1 MFRNEFSY
9 VVNYKRMIIKNGGI
23 FMKKIFKRNCMKK
36 VVSLMLIVALS
47 LSVAESIGSTKVV
60 YAEESNLATSQP
72 ENTDTYVENVEPVK
86 PVITLKRK
94 NKKVTVTI
102 KNWQENTG
110 YQVYVKKRGKY
121 KQIKTIK
128 KNKYSFK
135 FDKRKLCRVK
145 VRAAKKVNGKAV
157 FSDFARKTLDYGL
170 TNADNWSDAYKVM
183 HKYLKNNRQYMGR
196 KGIKNFYLYEDKG
209 VCFIRVRDYD
219 DIGIGNWYWLEYI
232 KKVANHNTKVHQSY
246 KVKFEM
252 RSERKICALYGKMLI
267 MKNGKIILKVKSGKL
282 VNKKLKIRKRY
293 KIVLKQLDENSK
305 IDIYN

>member
-1 MFRNEFSY
+1 
-9 VVNYKRMIIKNGGI
+9 
-23 FMKKIFKRNCMKK
+23 MKKRILKTIL
-36 VVSLMLIVALS
+36 VLLLAI
-47 LSVAESIGSTKVV
+47 STLLDNVQPI
-60 YAEESNLATSQP
+60 YAVENNQNTSQP
-72 ENTDTYVENVEPVK
+72 ENTDIYVENVEPVK

-145 VRAAKKVNGKAV
+145 VRAAKKVNGKTV
-157 FSDFARKTLDYGL
+157 FSDFAKKTLDYGL
-170 TNADNWSDAYKVM
+170 TNADNWSDAYKVI
-183 HKYLKNNRQYMGR
+183 HKYLKNNNQYMGR
-196 KGIKNFYLYEDKG
+196 KGIKNFYLYGDHNMCFLTVKNNYDTTG
-209 VCFIRVRDYD
+209 VGHPYL
-219 DIGIGNWYWLEYI
+219 LEYI
-232 KKVANHNTKVHQSY
+232 KKVVNHDPKIRQNYSVRFVMRGDTVSY
-246 KVKFEM
+246 GM
-252 RSERKICALYGKMLI
+252 YGKMLI

-293 KIVLKQLDENSK
+293 KMVLKQLDENSK

>member
-1 MFRNEFSY
+1 
-9 VVNYKRMIIKNGGI
+9 
-23 FMKKIFKRNCMKK
+23 MKKRILKTIL
-36 VVSLMLIVALS
+36 VLLLTLS
-47 LSVAESIGSTKVV
+47 TLLDNVQPINAVE
-60 YAEESNLATSQP
+60 NNQNTSQP
-72 ENTDTYVENVEPVK
+72 ENTDTHAENVQPVK

-102 KNWQENTG
+102 KNWYENTG

-145 VRAAKKVNGKAV
+145 VRAAKKVNGKTV
-157 FSDFARKTLDYGL
+157 FSDFAKKTLDYGL

-183 HKYLKNNRQYMGR
+183 HKYLKNNNQYMGR
-196 KGIKNFYLYEDKG
+196 KGIKNFYLYGDHNMCFLTVKNNYDTTG
-209 VCFIRVRDYD
+209 VGHPYL
-219 DIGIGNWYWLEYI
+219 LEYI
-232 KKVANHNTKVHQSY
+232 KKVVNHDPKIRQNYSVRFVMRGDTVSY
-246 KVKFEM
+246 GM
-252 RSERKICALYGKMLI
+252 YGKMLI
-267 MKNGKIILKVKSGKL
+267 MENGKIILKVKSGKL

>member
-1 MFRNEFSY
+1 
-9 VVNYKRMIIKNGGI
+9 
-23 FMKKIFKRNCMKK
+23 MKKRILKTIL
-36 VVSLMLIVALS
+36 VLLLAI
-47 LSVAESIGSTKVV
+47 STLLDNVQPI
-60 YAEESNLATSQP
+60 YAVENNQNTSQP
-72 ENTDTYVENVEPVK
+72 ENTDIYVENVEPVK

-145 VRAAKKVNGKAV
+145 VRTVKKVDGKTV
-157 FSDFARKTLDYGL
+157 FSDFAKKTLDYGL

-183 HKYLKNNRQYMGR
+183 HKYLKNNNQYMGR
-196 KGIKNFYLYEDKG
+196 KGIKNFYLYGDHNMCFLTVKNNYDTTG
-209 VCFIRVRDYD
+209 VGHPYL
-219 DIGIGNWYWLEYI
+219 LEYI
-232 KKVANHNTKVHQSY
+232 KKVVNHDPKIRQSY
-246 KVKFEM
+246 NVRFVM
-252 RSERKICALYGKMLI
+252 RGDTVSYGMYGKMLI

>member
-1 MFRNEFSY
+1 
-9 VVNYKRMIIKNGGI
+9 
-23 FMKKIFKRNCMKK
+23 MKKFIKGNCMKRA
-36 VVSLMLIVALS
+36 VSLVLIVALS

-60 YAEESNLATSQP
+60 YAEESNLATSQL
-72 ENTDTYVENVEPVK
+72 ENTDTYAENVEPVK

-145 VRAAKKVNGKAV
+145 VRTVKKVDGKTV
-157 FSDFARKTLDYGL
+157 FSDFAKKTLDYGL

-183 HKYLKNNRQYMGR
+183 HKYLKNNNQYMGR

-267 MKNGKIILKVKSGKL
+267 MKNGKIILKIKSGKL

-293 KIVLKQLDENSK
+293 RIVLKELDEDSK
-305 IDIYN
+305 LLY

>member
-1 MFRNEFSY
+1 
-9 VVNYKRMIIKNGGI
+9 
-23 FMKKIFKRNCMKK
+23 MKKRILKTIL
-36 VVSLMLIVALS
+36 VLLLAI
-47 LSVAESIGSTKVV
+47 STLLDNVQPI
-60 YAEESNLATSQP
+60 YAVENNQNTSQP
-72 ENTDTYVENVEPVK
+72 ENTDIYVENVEPVK

-145 VRAAKKVNGKAV
+145 VRTAKKVEGKTV
-157 FSDFARKTLDYGL
+157 FSDFAKKTLDYGL
-170 TNADNWSDAYKVM
+170 TNADNWSDAYKVI
-183 HKYLKNNRQYMGR
+183 HKYLKNNNQYMGR
-196 KGIKNFYLYEDKG
+196 KGIKNFYLYGDHNMCFLTVKNNYDTTG
-209 VCFIRVRDYD
+209 VGHPYL
-219 DIGIGNWYWLEYI
+219 LEYI
-232 KKVANHNTKVHQSY
+232 KKVVNHDPKIRQNYSVRFVMRGDTVSY
-246 KVKFEM
+246 GM
-252 RSERKICALYGKMLI
+252 YGKMLI

-293 KIVLKQLDENSK
+293 KMVLKQLDENSK

>member
-1 MFRNEFSY
+1 
-9 VVNYKRMIIKNGGI
+9 
-23 FMKKIFKRNCMKK
+23 MKKFIKGNCMKRA
-36 VVSLMLIVALS
+36 VSLVLIVALS

-94 NKKVTVTI
+94 NKKVTVNI

-135 FDKRKLCRVK
+135 FDKSKLCRVK
-145 VRAAKKVNGKAV
+145 VRAAKKVNGKTV
-157 FSDFARKTLDYGL
+157 FSDFAKKTLDYGL

-183 HKYLKNNRQYMGR
+183 HKYLKNNNQYMGR
-196 KGIKNFYLYEDKG
+196 KGIRCFYLLELKG
-209 VCFIRVRDYD
+209 ECFIKVRDYD
-219 DIGIGNWYWLEYI
+219 EPGIGNGNLYRLEYI
-232 KKVANHNTKVHQSY
+232 RKTVNHNTKVHRSY
-246 KVKFEM
+246 NVKFEM
-252 RSERKICALYGKMLI
+252 RCDYEVFALYGKMLI
-267 MKNGKIILKVKSGKL
+267 MKNGKMILKQG
-282 VNKKLKIRKRY
+282 
-293 KIVLKQLDENSK
+293 E
-305 IDIYN
+305 

>member
-1 MFRNEFSY
+1 
-9 VVNYKRMIIKNGGI
+9 
-23 FMKKIFKRNCMKK
+23 MKKRILKTIL
-36 VVSLMLIVALS
+36 VLLLAI
-47 LSVAESIGSTKVV
+47 STLLDNVQPINAV
-60 YAEESNLATSQP
+60 ENNQDIRQP
-72 ENTDTYVENVEPVK
+72 ENTDTYAENVEPVK
-86 PVITLKRK
+86 PVITLKRN

-102 KNWQENTG
+102 KNWQENTR

-145 VRAAKKVNGKAV
+145 VRAAKKVEGKTV
-157 FSDFARKTLDYGL
+157 FSDFAKKTLDYGL

-183 HKYLKNNRQYMGR
+183 HKYLKNNNQYMGR
-196 KGIKNFYLYEDKG
+196 KGIKNFYLYGDHNMCFLTVKNNYDTTG
-209 VCFIRVRDYD
+209 VGHPYL
-219 DIGIGNWYWLEYI
+219 LEYI
-232 KKVANHNTKVHQSY
+232 KKVVNHDPKIRQNYSVRFVMRGDTVSY
-246 KVKFEM
+246 GM
-252 RSERKICALYGKMLI
+252 YGKMLI
-267 MKNGKIILKVKSGKL
+267 MENGKIILKVKSGKL

>member
-1 MFRNEFSY
+1 
-9 VVNYKRMIIKNGGI
+9 
-23 FMKKIFKRNCMKK
+23 MKKFIKGNCMKRA
-36 VVSLMLIVALS
+36 VSLVLIVALS

-60 YAEESNLATSQP
+60 YAEESNLATSQL
-72 ENTDTYVENVEPVK
+72 ENTDTYAENVEPVK

-145 VRAAKKVNGKAV
+145 VRAAKKVNGKTV
-157 FSDFARKTLDYGL
+157 FSDFAKKTLDYGL

-183 HKYLKNNRQYMGR
+183 HKYLKNNNQYMGR

-232 KKVANHNTKVHQSY
+232 KKVANHNTKVYQSY

-293 KIVLKQLDENSK
+293 RIVLKELDENSK

>member
-1 MFRNEFSY
+1 
-9 VVNYKRMIIKNGGI
+9 
-23 FMKKIFKRNCMKK
+23 MKKFIKGNCMKRA
-36 VVSLMLIVALS
+36 VSLVLIVALS

-60 YAEESNLATSQP
+60 YAEESNLATSQL
-72 ENTDTYVENVEPVK
+72 ENTDTYAENVEPVK

-145 VRAAKKVNGKAV
+145 VRAAKKVNGRTV
-157 FSDFARKTLDYGL
+157 FSDFAKKTLDYGL

-183 HKYLKNNRQYMGR
+183 HKYLKNNNQYMGR

-267 MKNGKIILKVKSGKL
+267 MRNGKIILKVKSGKL

>member
-1 MFRNEFSY
+1 
-9 VVNYKRMIIKNGGI
+9 
-23 FMKKIFKRNCMKK
+23 MKKRILKTIL
-36 VVSLMLIVALS
+36 VLLLAI
-47 LSVAESIGSTKVV
+47 STLLDNVQPINAV
-60 YAEESNLATSQP
+60 ENNQNTSQP
-72 ENTDTYVENVEPVK
+72 ENTDTYAENVEPVK

-145 VRAAKKVNGKAV
+145 VRAAKKVNGKTV
-157 FSDFARKTLDYGL
+157 FSDFAKKTLDHGL

-183 HKYLKNNRQYMGR
+183 HKYLKNNNQYMGR
-196 KGIKNFYLYEDKG
+196 KGIKNFYLYGDHNMCFLTVKNNYDTTG
-209 VCFIRVRDYD
+209 VGHPYL
-219 DIGIGNWYWLEYI
+219 LEYI
-232 KKVANHNTKVHQSY
+232 KKVVNHDPKIRQNYSVRFVMRGDTVSY
-246 KVKFEM
+246 GM
-252 RSERKICALYGKMLI
+252 YGKMLI
-267 MKNGKIILKVKSGKL
+267 MRNGKIILKVKSGKL

-293 KIVLKQLDENSK
+293 KIVLKQLDENIK

>member
-1 MFRNEFSY
+1 
-9 VVNYKRMIIKNGGI
+9 
-23 FMKKIFKRNCMKK
+23 MKKRILKTIL
-36 VVSLMLIVALS
+36 VLLLAI
-47 LSVAESIGSTKVV
+47 STLLDNVQPINAV
-60 YAEESNLATSQP
+60 ENNQNTRQP

-145 VRAAKKVNGKAV
+145 VRAAKKVEGKTV
-157 FSDFARKTLDYGL
+157 FSDFAKKTLDYGL

-183 HKYLKNNRQYMGR
+183 HKYLKNNNQYMGR
-196 KGIKNFYLYEDKG
+196 KGIKNFYLYGDHNMCFLTVKNNYDTTG
-209 VCFIRVRDYD
+209 VGHPYL
-219 DIGIGNWYWLEYI
+219 LEYI
-232 KKVANHNTKVHQSY
+232 KKVVNHDPKIRQSY
-246 KVKFEM
+246 NVRFVM
-252 RSERKICALYGKMLI
+252 RGDTVSYGMYGKMLI
-267 MKNGKIILKVKSGKL
+267 MKKGEIILKVKSGKL

-293 KIVLKQLDENSK
+293 RIVLKELDEDGK
-305 IDIYN
+305 LFY

>member
-1 MFRNEFSY
+1 
-9 VVNYKRMIIKNGGI
+9 
-23 FMKKIFKRNCMKK
+23 MKKRILKTIL
-36 VVSLMLIVALS
+36 VLLLAI
-47 LSVAESIGSTKVV
+47 STLLDNVQPINAV
-60 YAEESNLATSQP
+60 ENNQNTSQP
-72 ENTDTYVENVEPVK
+72 ENTDIYVENVEPVK
-86 PVITLKRK
+86 PVITLKRN

-102 KNWQENTG
+102 KNWQENTR

-145 VRAAKKVNGKAV
+145 VRAAKKVNGKTI
-157 FSDFARKTLDYGL
+157 FSDFAKKTLDYGL

-183 HKYLKNNRQYMGR
+183 HKYLKNNNQYMGR
-196 KGIKNFYLYEDKG
+196 KGIKNFYLYGDHNMCFLTVKNNYDTTG
-209 VCFIRVRDYD
+209 VGHPYL
-219 DIGIGNWYWLEYI
+219 LEYI
-232 KKVANHNTKVHQSY
+232 KKVVNHDPKIRQSY
-246 KVKFEM
+246 NVRFVM
-252 RSERKICALYGKMLI
+252 RGDTVSYGMYGKMLI

>member
-1 MFRNEFSY
+1 
-9 VVNYKRMIIKNGGI
+9 
-23 FMKKIFKRNCMKK
+23 MKKGILKTIL
-36 VVSLMLIVALS
+36 VLLLTI
-47 LSVAESIGSTKVV
+47 STLLDNVQPINAV
-60 YAEESNLATSQP
+60 ENNQDIRQP
-72 ENTDTYVENVEPVK
+72 ENTDTYAENVEPVK
-86 PVITLKRK
+86 PVITLKRN

-102 KNWQENTG
+102 KNWQENTR

-145 VRAAKKVNGKAV
+145 VRTVKKVDGKTV
-157 FSDFARKTLDYGL
+157 FSDFAKKTLDYGL

-183 HKYLKNNRQYMGR
+183 HKYLKNNNQYMGR
-196 KGIKNFYLYEDKG
+196 KGIKNFYLYGDHNMCFLTVKNNYDTTG
-209 VCFIRVRDYD
+209 VGHPYL
-219 DIGIGNWYWLEYI
+219 LEYM
-232 KKVANHNTKVHQSY
+232 KKVVNHDPKIRQSY
-246 KVKFEM
+246 NVRFVM
-252 RSERKICALYGKMLI
+252 RGDTVSYGMYGKMLI

>member
-1 MFRNEFSY
+1 
-9 VVNYKRMIIKNGGI
+9 
-23 FMKKIFKRNCMKK
+23 MKKFIKGNCMKRA
-36 VVSLMLIVALS
+36 VSLVLIVALS

-60 YAEESNLATSQP
+60 YAEESNLATSQL
-72 ENTDTYVENVEPVK
+72 ENTDTYAENVEPVK

-145 VRAAKKVNGKAV
+145 VRAAKKVEGKTV
-157 FSDFARKTLDYGL
+157 FSDFAKKTLDYGL

-183 HKYLKNNRQYMGR
+183 HKYLKNNNQYMGR

>member
-1 MFRNEFSY
+1 
-9 VVNYKRMIIKNGGI
+9 
-23 FMKKIFKRNCMKK
+23 MKKRILKTIL
-36 VVSLMLIVALS
+36 VLLLAI
-47 LSVAESIGSTKVV
+47 STLLDNVQPI
-60 YAEESNLATSQP
+60 YAVENNQNTSQP
-72 ENTDTYVENVEPVK
+72 ENTDTYAENVEPVK

-145 VRAAKKVNGKAV
+145 VRAAKKVNGKTV
-157 FSDFARKTLDYGL
+157 FSDFAKKTLDYGL

-183 HKYLKNNRQYMGR
+183 HKYLKNNNQYMGR
-196 KGIKNFYLYEDKG
+196 KGIRCFYLLELKG
-209 VCFIRVRDYD
+209 ECFIKVRDYD
-219 DIGIGNWYWLEYI
+219 EPGVGNGNLYRLMCI
-232 KKVANHNTKVHQSY
+232 RKTVNHNTKVRKSY
-246 KVKFEM
+246 NVKFEM
-252 RSERKICALYGKMLI
+252 RCDYEVPALYGKMLI

-293 KIVLKQLDENSK
+293 RIVLKELDEDGK
-305 IDIYN
+305 LFY

>member
-1 MFRNEFSY
+1 M
-9 VVNYKRMIIKNGGI
+9 KRA
-23 FMKKIFKRNCMKK
+23 
-36 VVSLMLIVALS
+36 VSLVLIVALS

-72 ENTDTYVENVEPVK
+72 ENTDIYVENVEPVK
-86 PVITLKRK
+86 PVITLKRN

-102 KNWQENTG
+102 KNWQENTR

-145 VRAAKKVNGKAV
+145 VRAAKKVNGKTV
-157 FSDFARKTLDYGL
+157 FSDFAKKTLDYGL

-183 HKYLKNNRQYMGR
+183 HKYLKNNSQYMGR

-267 MKNGKIILKVKSGKL
+267 MRNGKIILKVKSGKL

>member
-1 MFRNEFSY
+1 
-9 VVNYKRMIIKNGGI
+9 
-23 FMKKIFKRNCMKK
+23 MKKRILKTIL
-36 VVSLMLIVALS
+36 VLLLAI
-47 LSVAESIGSTKVV
+47 STLLDNVQPI
-60 YAEESNLATSQP
+60 YAVENNQNTSQP
-72 ENTDTYVENVEPVK
+72 ENTDTYAENVEPVK

-145 VRAAKKVNGKAV
+145 VRTVKKVDGKTV
-157 FSDFARKTLDYGL
+157 FSDFAKKTLDYGL

-183 HKYLKNNRQYMGR
+183 HKYLKNNNQYMGR
-196 KGIKNFYLYEDKG
+196 KGIRCFYLLELKG
-209 VCFIRVRDYD
+209 ECFIKVRDYD
-219 DIGIGNWYWLEYI
+219 EPGVGNGNLYRLMCI
-232 KKVANHNTKVHQSY
+232 RKTVNHNTKVRKSY
-246 KVKFEM
+246 NVKFEM
-252 RSERKICALYGKMLI
+252 RCDYEVPALYGKMLI
-267 MKNGKIILKVKSGKL
+267 MKNGKIILKIKSGKL

-293 KIVLKQLDENSK
+293 RIVLKELDEDSK
-305 IDIYN
+305 LLY

>member
-1 MFRNEFSY
+1 
-9 VVNYKRMIIKNGGI
+9 
-23 FMKKIFKRNCMKK
+23 MKKRILKTIL
-36 VVSLMLIVALS
+36 VLLLAI
-47 LSVAESIGSTKVV
+47 STLLDNVQPI
-60 YAEESNLATSQP
+60 YAVENNQNTSQP

-145 VRAAKKVNGKAV
+145 VRAAKKVEGKTV
-157 FSDFARKTLDYGL
+157 FSDFAKKTLDYGL

-183 HKYLKNNRQYMGR
+183 HKYLKNNNQYMGR
-196 KGIKNFYLYEDKG
+196 KGIKNFYLYGDHNMCFLTVKNNYDTTG
-209 VCFIRVRDYD
+209 VGHPYL
-219 DIGIGNWYWLEYI
+219 LEYI
-232 KKVANHNTKVHQSY
+232 KKVVNHDPKIRQSY
-246 KVKFEM
+246 NVRFVM
-252 RSERKICALYGKMLI
+252 RGDTVSYGMYGKMLI

-293 KIVLKQLDENSK
+293 RIVLKELDEDGK
-305 IDIYN
+305 LFY

>member
-1 MFRNEFSY
+1 
-9 VVNYKRMIIKNGGI
+9 
-23 FMKKIFKRNCMKK
+23 MKKGILKTIL
-36 VVSLMLIVALS
+36 VLLLTI
-47 LSVAESIGSTKVV
+47 STLLDNVQPINAV
-60 YAEESNLATSQP
+60 ENNQDIRQP
-72 ENTDTYVENVEPVK
+72 ENTDTYAENVEPVK
-86 PVITLKRK
+86 PVITLKRN

-102 KNWQENTG
+102 KNWQENTR

-145 VRAAKKVNGKAV
+145 VRAAKKVNGKTV
-157 FSDFARKTLDYGL
+157 FSDFAKKTLDYGL

-183 HKYLKNNRQYMGR
+183 HKYLKNNNQYMGR
-196 KGIKNFYLYEDKG
+196 KGIKNFYLYGDHNMCFLTVKNNYDTTG
-209 VCFIRVRDYD
+209 VGHPYL
-219 DIGIGNWYWLEYI
+219 LEYM
-232 KKVANHNTKVHQSY
+232 KKVVNHDPKIRQSY
-246 KVKFEM
+246 NVRFVM
-252 RSERKICALYGKMLI
+252 RGDTVSYGMYGKMLI
-267 MKNGKIILKVKSGKL
+267 MKKGEIILKVKSGKL

>member
-1 MFRNEFSY
+1 
-9 VVNYKRMIIKNGGI
+9 
-23 FMKKIFKRNCMKK
+23 MKKRILKTIL
-36 VVSLMLIVALS
+36 VLLLAI
-47 LSVAESIGSTKVV
+47 STLLDNVQPINAV
-60 YAEESNLATSQP
+60 ENNQNTSQP
-72 ENTDTYVENVEPVK
+72 VNTDTYAENVEPVK

-145 VRAAKKVNGKAV
+145 VRAAKKVNGKTV
-157 FSDFARKTLDYGL
+157 FSDFAKKTLDYGL

-183 HKYLKNNRQYMGR
+183 HKYLKNNNQYMGR
-196 KGIKNFYLYEDKG
+196 KGIKNFYLYGDHNMCFLTVKNNYDTTG
-209 VCFIRVRDYD
+209 VGHPYL
-219 DIGIGNWYWLEYI
+219 LEYI
-232 KKVANHNTKVHQSY
+232 KKVVNHDPKIRQNYSVRFVMRGDTVSY
-246 KVKFEM
+246 GM
-252 RSERKICALYGKMLI
+252 YGKMLI
-267 MKNGKIILKVKSGKL
+267 MRNGKIILKVKSGKL

>member
-1 MFRNEFSY
+1 
-9 VVNYKRMIIKNGGI
+9 
-23 FMKKIFKRNCMKK
+23 MKKGILKTIL
-36 VVSLMLIVALS
+36 VLLLTI
-47 LSVAESIGSTKVV
+47 STLLDNVQPINAV
-60 YAEESNLATSQP
+60 ENNQDIRQP
-72 ENTDTYVENVEPVK
+72 ENTDTYAENVEPVK

-145 VRAAKKVNGKAV
+145 VRAVKKVDGKTV
-157 FSDFARKTLDYGL
+157 FSDFAKKTLDYGL

-183 HKYLKNNRQYMGR
+183 HKYLKNNNQYMGR
-196 KGIKNFYLYEDKG
+196 KGIKNFYLYGDHNMCFLTVKNNYDTTG
-209 VCFIRVRDYD
+209 VGHPYL
-219 DIGIGNWYWLEYI
+219 LEYI
-232 KKVANHNTKVHQSY
+232 KKVVNHDPKIRQNYSVRFVMRGDTVSY
-246 KVKFEM
+246 GM
-252 RSERKICALYGKMLI
+252 YGKMLI

>member
-1 MFRNEFSY
+1 
-9 VVNYKRMIIKNGGI
+9 
-23 FMKKIFKRNCMKK
+23 MKKFIKGNCMKRA
-36 VVSLMLIVALS
+36 VSLVLIVALS

-145 VRAAKKVNGKAV
+145 VRAAKKVNGKTV
-157 FSDFARKTLDYGL
+157 FSDFAKKTLDYGL

-183 HKYLKNNRQYMGR
+183 HKYLKNNNQYMGR
-196 KGIKNFYLYEDKG
+196 KGIRCFYLLEDKG

>member
-1 MFRNEFSY
+1 
-9 VVNYKRMIIKNGGI
+9 
-23 FMKKIFKRNCMKK
+23 MKKRILKTIL
-36 VVSLMLIVALS
+36 VLLLAI
-47 LSVAESIGSTKVV
+47 STLLDNVQPI
-60 YAEESNLATSQP
+60 YAVENNQNTSQP
-72 ENTDTYVENVEPVK
+72 ENTDIYVENVEPVK

-102 KNWQENTG
+102 KNRQENTG

-145 VRAAKKVNGKAV
+145 VRAAKKVNGKTV
-157 FSDFARKTLDYGL
+157 FSDFAKKTLDYGL

-183 HKYLKNNRQYMGR
+183 HKYLKNNNQYMGR
-196 KGIKNFYLYEDKG
+196 KGIKNFYLYGDHNMCFLTVKNNYDTTG
-209 VCFIRVRDYD
+209 VGHPYL
-219 DIGIGNWYWLEYI
+219 LEYI
-232 KKVANHNTKVHQSY
+232 KKVVNHDPKIRQNYSVRFVMRGDTVSY
-246 KVKFEM
+246 GM
-252 RSERKICALYGKMLI
+252 YGKMLI